1 LNIPHNKTLNSV
13 KFELFMNFYN
23 LSFRRKPIFYG
34 WIIVGGLGLVTM
46 VSMGMLGINFGL
58 FIEPISRELNI
69 GQSFFGWAQSARLLG
84 SAASGL
90 ILGRILDRYG
100 ARWSMAIAG
109 VLVCGVMLLM
119 SNIHEGWQV
128 VAIFLMMGLIGLQGG
143 GGNLYTVVTI
153 SNWFVR
159 KRSQAMS
166 RVFLGTSIGI
176 LIFAPLTAYLIEKI
190 GWRNATVLL
199 ALVGGTVVV
208 LIALLIRRKPKDI
221 GQFIDGN
228 SIQGP
233 NIDESESSERKKQ
246 QEEIDKTI
254 EEYPWT
260 RGEAVHS
267 SAFWKLSLAFG
278 LAAFANGT
286 IQLFRVP
293 YFVGQGI
300 DSQIVAYSLSFEALI
315 VLAIIMPVGFLAGRF
330 QLRYLLIGS
339 QLVRVIVVLIMF
351 VTTEAWHA
359 FLANGLFG
367 IAATSQMIIMSII
380 YPEYFG
386 KAKIGS
392 IRGLALPITTALSF
406 AGAPFAGMIYDTYGT
421 YDLAWLVAISFAV
434 ISSLLFLLTPKPS
447 PPV

>member
-1 LNIPHNKTLNSV
+1 
-13 KFELFMNFYN
+13 MNFYN
-23 LSFRRKPIFYG
+23 LSFRGKPIFYG
-34 WIIVGGLGLVTM
+34 WIIVGGLSLVTM

-58 FIEPISRELNI
+58 FIEPISRELKI

-84 SAASGL
+84 SATSGFV
-90 ILGRILDRYG
+90 LGRILDRYG
-100 ARWSMAIAG
+100 ARWPMAIAG
-109 VLVCGVMLLM
+109 ILVCGAMLMM

-128 VAIFLMMGLIGLQGG
+128 VAIFLMMGVIGLQGG

-176 LIFAPLTAYLIEKI
+176 LIFAPLTAYLIENI
-190 GWRNATVLL
+190 GWRNAIIVLG
-199 ALVGGTVVV
+199 LVGGVVV
-208 LIALLIRRKPKDI
+208 LLIALLIRRRPKEI
-221 GQFIDGN
+221 GQLIDGN
-228 SIQGP
+228 STQGL
-233 NIDESESSERKKQ
+233 NIDNNELIEGKKQ
-246 QEEIDKTI
+246 QEETDKTL
-254 EEYPWT
+254 EEYSWT
-260 RGEAVHS
+260 RSEAVRS
-267 SAFWKLSLAFG
+267 LAFWKLSLAFG

-293 YFVGQGI
+293 YFVSRGI
-300 DSQIVAYSLSFEALI
+300 DPQIVAYSLSFEAVI

-351 VTTEAWHA
+351 VTTEAWQA

-367 IAATSQMIIMSII
+367 IAATSQMIVMSII
-380 YPEYFG
+380 YPDYFG
-386 KAKIGS
+386 KANIGG

-406 AGAPFAGMIYDTYGT
+406 AGAPFAGIIYDTYGT
-421 YDLAWLVAISFAV
+421 YELAWLVAILFVV
-434 ISSLLFLLTPKPS
+434 ISSVLFLLTPKPS
-447 PPV
+447 RPA